1 MRHFPVFLDLTGRCV
16 LVLGEGPVAARKA
29 ALLTEAGAV
38 LRRAVHFTPDLLE
51 GCAFALG
58 ADAPEADLRALS
70 AAAMARGMAVN
81 IVDRPDLCSAILPAI
96 VDRTP
101 LTIAIGTGGAAP
113 VLARLVR
120 AKIEA
125 AIPPG
130 YATLARLAAQFRDR
144 LRARF
149 ADAARRR
156 RVLEET
162 LGGQVGALAIAGR
175 VAEAEAAMAAAIDGA
190 AMAAPGM
197 VHLVGAGPGA
207 ADLLTLRAQ
216 RLLGEA
222 DVIVHDRLVGA
233 GVLDLARRDAER
245 IDVGKA
251 RAHHCVPQPEIN
263 ALLIRLARAGKRVVR
278 LKGGDPFVF
287 GRGGEEAAAL
297 RAAGIAVEVVPG
309 ITAALGCA
317 AEAGIPLTHRDLA
330 HHLILAT
337 GHAKDG
343 SVGIDFA
350 AAARPGVTLAVY
362 MGLATLPQLR
372 AGLAAYGGDPA
383 TPAAL
388 VENGG
393 TGAARV
399 LRGTL
404 DTLIA
409 EAGAW
414 TQGGPVLVIHGQ
426 VAAEDVLRAAP
437 PVVER
442 AA

>member
-1 MRHFPVFLDLTGRCV
+1 MRHFPVFLDLAGRIV
-16 LVLGEGPVAARKA
+16 LVLGEGPVAERKA
-29 ALLTEAGAV
+29 ALLREAGAV
-38 LRRAVHFTPDLLE
+38 IRRAARFTPDLLE
-51 GCAFALG
+51 GCAFVLG

-96 VDRTP
+96 IDRAP

-120 AKIEA
+120 ARIEA
-125 AIPPG
+125 AVPPG
-130 YATLARLAAQFRDR
+130 FAALARLAGQFRDR

-149 ADAARRR
+149 PDAARRR
-156 RVLEET
+156 RVLEQT
-162 LGGQVGALAIAGR
+162 LGGQVGALALAGR
-175 VAEAEAAMAAAIDGA
+175 IREAEAAMTAAIA
-190 AMAAPGM
+190 ADMAAPGM

-222 DVIVHDRLVGA
+222 DVVVHDRLVGA
-233 GVLDLARRDAER
+233 EVLALARRDAER

-263 ALLIRLARAGKRVVR
+263 ALLIRLAQAGKRVVR

-297 RAAGIAVEVVPG
+297 SAAGIAVEVVPG
-309 ITAALGCA
+309 VTAALGCA
-317 AEAGIPLTHRDLA
+317 AEAGIPLTHRDIA
-330 HHLILAT
+330 HQLILAT

-362 MGLATLPQLR
+362 MGLAALPRLR
-372 AGLAAYGGDPA
+372 AGLAAHGFDAA

-393 TGAARV
+393 TGAARL

-409 EAGAW
+409 AAPAW
-414 TQGGPVLVIHGQ
+414 TQGGPVLVIVGH
-426 VAAEDVLRAAP
+426 VAAEDVLRAVPAP
-437 PVVER
+437 VER